1 MERNRRSRRGSQA
14 CQCLNPD
21 RFRTQARR
29 NGNAMPYVNPD
40 VVYVPSAAIRRAARE
55 FPTPFFLYDEK
66 RLRRNCRVFREAFS
80 KYFPSFEPLYA
91 VKANAN
97 PAILKIIFSEGFGA
111 DASSEAE
118 AWITRRLGGRGMYT
132 GNYTTASEFRF
143 VRKTGRFLLNLDDI
157 SMLPTIKKNGVPEFL
172 SFRVNPGIGKG
183 GMKSLFLAGP
193 EAKYGVPPW
202 DVVSAYRLAARMGV
216 RRFGMH
222 AMTGS
227 NVLDEEYFSQVAMKM
242 LEIAAGLKS
251 RAGIELERINIGGG
265 FGVPYRPGEKN
276 LDLDKA
282 ARGVR
287 KAFDRQ
293 CRKFGLTEPILMAEP
308 GRFISANMGW
318 LVGTVH
324 VIKRGYKVFA
334 GIDAGMNDLPRPAI
348 YDAYHHVSVL
358 GKRRAGRRERVSV
371 VGRLCENNDQ
381 FAKDR
386 LLPAIRVGDL
396 VAIHNAG
403 GHSYAMGHNY
413 NNRLRS
419 AEILL
424 TRQNRLVLIR
434 RPETIADLFRTANIP
449 D

>member
-1 MERNRRSRRGSQA
+1 
-14 CQCLNPD
+14 
-21 RFRTQARR
+21 
-29 NGNAMPYVNPD
+29 MPRVNPD
-40 VVYVPSAAIRRAARE
+40 VVYAPSAAIIRAARQ
-55 FPTPFFLYDEK
+55 FPTPFFLYEEK
-66 RLRRNCRVFREAFS
+66 RLRRNCRLFRDTFR

-97 PAILKIIFSEGFGA
+97 PAILRIIFSEGFGA

-118 AWITRRLGGRGMYT
+118 ALITRRLGGRGMYT
-132 GNYTTASEFRF
+132 GNYTTAGEFRF
-143 VRKTGRFLLNLDDI
+143 VKKTGGFLFNLDDI
-157 SMLPTIKKNGVPEFL
+157 TMLPTVQKTGMPEFL

-202 DVVSAYRLAARMGV
+202 DIVPAYRIARHMGV
-216 RRFGMH
+216 KRFGMH

-227 NVLDEEYFSQVAMKM
+227 NVLDEDYFRQISMKL
-242 LEIAAGLKS
+242 LEIVAEIKN
-251 RAGIELERINIGGG
+251 RTGIEIERVNIGGG
-265 FGVPYRPGEKN
+265 FGVPYRPGERN
-276 LDLDKA
+276 LDLDKT

-287 KAFDRQ
+287 KAFDLQ
-293 CRKFGLTEPILMAEP
+293 CRKFGLKEPVLMAEP
-308 GRFISANMGW
+308 GRFIAANMGW

-324 VIKRGYKVFA
+324 VIKRGYKTFA

-358 GKRRAGRRERVSV
+358 SKNRSRRRARVSV

-386 LLPAIRVGDL
+386 LLPPIRIGDL

-403 GHSYAMGHNY
+403 AHSYAMGHNY

-424 TRQNRLVLIR
+424 AAKNRLVLIR
-434 RPETIADLFRTANIP
+434 RAETIADLFKTVVMP